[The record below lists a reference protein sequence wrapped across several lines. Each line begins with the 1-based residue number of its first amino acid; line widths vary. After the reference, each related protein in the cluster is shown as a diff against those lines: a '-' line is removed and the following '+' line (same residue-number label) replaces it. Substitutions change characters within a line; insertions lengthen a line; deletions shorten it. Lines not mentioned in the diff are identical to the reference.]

1 MDVDEGKRSEKEKR
15 GEESDSSVEEGG
27 GDHKEPVRRYELKGV
42 KDKKVREY
50 FENID
55 NPTGYN
61 PVKYTHVLPPDHP
74 DWSDFSSG
82 DEDEHP
88 ELFMTDRD
96 IQDAVN
102 KLSEQD
108 FKRYLE
114 LENFCLDHYN
124 VHGYILGPSDW
135 VKMTMYNRY
144 REPPTGT
151 DPNEIMDYRM
161 KLIEEVRRREEKKK
175 QGKVVPVRRFRRI
188 KPEKIPT
195 IDLLG
200 EDEDSRV
207 VTVQIG
213 QGNLMACMDEEE
225 DLLKEV
231 EGLSIEEFEIHA
243 DDASGTDLSES
254 CVTLDSVKDLDSA
267 KVGELWR
274 RLAKVRREEAEI
286 LDELADQIPYMT
298 PNDVVETARKIP
310 DPQKNAPHS
319 VEYVLR
325 EYKTEAVNEI
335 IAGGIILRDQYME
348 KKNQAKGKPYKRT
361 TFKELTLATKIQ
373 SKRLAELKTSQ
384 PYKEIK
390 VKKEEPEE
398 EEPESARKR
407 RRKSETPPE
416 PVNQPSTSREASPR
430 E

>member
-1 MDVDEGKRSEKEKR
+1 METDEGRRSEKEKK

-27 GDHKEPVRRYELKGV
+27 GDHEQPVRRYELKGV
-42 KDKKVREY
+42 KDEKVREY
-50 FENID
+50 FENVED
-55 NPTGYN
+55 TTGYN
-61 PVKYTHVLPPDHP
+61 PVKYTHILPTGHP
-74 DWSDFSSG
+74 DWSDFDSD
-82 DEDEHP
+82 DETKHP
-88 ELFMTDRD
+88 ELFMTDQD
-96 IQDAVN
+96 IQSAVN
-102 KLSEQD
+102 KLSEKD

-114 LENFCLDHYN
+114 LEAFCLDHYN

-144 REPPTGT
+144 QELPTGT
-151 DPNEIMDYRM
+151 DPNDIMSYRM

-188 KPEKIPT
+188 KPETIPT

-200 EDEDSRV
+200 EDDDSKA

-213 QGNLMACMDEEE
+213 QGNLLARMDEEE
-225 DLLKEV
+225 DLLKDV
-231 EGLSIEEFEIHA
+231 EGLSIEEFEVHA
-243 DDASGTDLSES
+243 DDTSGTDLSES
-254 CVTLDSVKDLDSA
+254 CVTLDSVKDLDSV

-274 RLAKVRREEAEI
+274 RLAKVRREEADI
-286 LDELADQIPYMT
+286 LDELADQVPYMT
-298 PNDVVETARKIP
+298 PNDVVESARKIP

-335 IAGGIILRDQYME
+335 IAAGIIHRDQYME
-348 KKNQAKGKPYKRT
+348 SKNRAKGKPYKRT

-373 SKRLAELKTSQ
+373 SKRLAELKTAQ
-384 PYKEIK
+384 PYREIK

-398 EEPESARKR
+398 ESESPRKR
-407 RRKSETPPE
+407 RRKSETPPA
-416 PVNQPSTSREASPR
+416 PVDQPGTSQEA
-430 E
+430 EQHE